1 MSTDRTTEMLNYL
14 SAISRDVGE
23 LRESVAR
30 LEKTLVQVQGDVK
43 EIKLEMRVLRED
55 VRRVRLDH
63 EELVDRVT
71 VLESKQA

>member
-14 SAISRDVGE
+14 SVISRDVGE

-30 LEKTLVQVQGDVK
+30 LEKTLAQVQGDVK

-63 EELVDRVT
+63 EEIVDRVT

>member
-30 LEKTLVQVQGDVK
+30 LEKTLVQVQGDIK

>member
-30 LEKTLVQVQGDVK
+30 LEQTLAQVQGDVK

-63 EELVDRVT
+63 EELVDRIT

>member
-1 MSTDRTTEMLNYL
+1 MLNYL

-30 LEKTLVQVQGDVK
+30 LEKTLTQVQGDVK